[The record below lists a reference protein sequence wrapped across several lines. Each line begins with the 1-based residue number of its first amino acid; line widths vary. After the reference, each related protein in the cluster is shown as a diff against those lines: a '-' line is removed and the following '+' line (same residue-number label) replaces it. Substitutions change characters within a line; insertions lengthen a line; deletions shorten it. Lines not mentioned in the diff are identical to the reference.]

1 MDAYK
6 TREEFAKELEEMRL
20 KFLELQECRL
30 DVQTVQKRYEQLIQ
44 SAPDAMIFV
53 SKDAKIVRINAQL
66 GGLFGYTEKELI
78 GRDLDSLIPERY
90 RTRHSENIAK
100 YFEQPHARPMGTGLI
115 IYGLRKDGSEFPADI
130 SLSPL
135 ETEGGKLAV
144 AAVRDITERKKAE
157 EDKQRLREQLA
168 QAEKL
173 SALGSIA
180 ANVADEIRNPLTSVG
195 GFARRLHK
203 IADSEKEREYAAFI
217 ISEVDRLESLLKS
230 VLVFSRSR
238 SPLFEDHNIREILDE
253 ALKPWGE
260 RFRQQSIKVYKDYRE
275 DALVRV
281 DRAQILEAVGCLV
294 QNAFDAMPGGGTLSI
309 VIDREIVNGVPYVRI
324 KINDTGEGISPEKIG
339 KIFEPF
345 FTTKISPRGT
355 GLGLPIAK
363 KIIEEEGGTIDLNS
377 TKGVGTA
384 VTLLFPNI
392 GIT

>member
-6 TREEFAKELEEMRL
+6 TREEFEKELEEMRL

-30 DVQTVQKRYEQLIQ
+30 DVNTVKKRYEQLIQ

-53 SKDAKIVRINAQL
+53 NKDAKIVRINAQL
-66 GGLFGYTEKELI
+66 GGLFGYTEEELI

-90 RTRHSENIAK
+90 RFRHSKNVAK

-144 AAVRDITERKKAE
+144 AAIRDLTDRKKAE
-157 EDKQRLREQLA
+157 EDKQRLSEQLA

-173 SALGSIA
+173 SALGRIT

-217 ISEVDRLESLLKS
+217 ISEVGRLEGLLKG
-230 VLVFSRSR
+230 VLAFSRSR
-238 SPLFEDHNIREILDE
+238 SPFLADHNIREILDE
-253 ALKPWGE
+253 ALTPWGE
-260 RFRQQSIKVYKDYRE
+260 QFRRQSITVHKDYRE

-281 DRAQILEAVGCLV
+281 DRAQILEAIGRLIE
-294 QNAFDAMPGGGTLSI
+294 NAVDAMPDGGSLSI
-309 VIDREIVNGVPYVRI
+309 VTDREIVNGVPYVRI
-324 KINDTGEGISPEKIG
+324 KIKDTGKGISAEKIG

-345 FTTKISPRGT
+345 FTTKISPKGM

-363 KIIEEEGGTIDLNS
+363 KIIEEEGGTIDVSS
-377 TKGVGTA
+377 TKGAGTEA
-384 VTLLFPNI
+384 ALLFPNVLKA
-392 GIT
+392 